1 MHVQLLGAN
10 YRRETGDSFDR
21 GNTVCVCVCV
31 AERMNVTLGK
41 FERIMEYVN
50 IVLCIRKIC
59 RVQLKDLTLYEDVGR
74 EEILLVNLC
83 GFFFLIARALVFIFV
98 LDNKCFG
105 IL

>member
-31 AERMNVTLGK
+31 TERMNVTLGK

-59 RVQLKDLTLYEDVGR
+59 RVQLKDLTLYEDVR
-74 EEILLVNLC
+74 ERK
-83 GFFFLIARALVFIFV
+83 FYW
-98 LDNKCFG
+98 
-105 IL
+105 

>member
-21 GNTVCVCVCV
+21 GNTVCMCVCV

-59 RVQLKDLTLYEDVGR
+59 RVQLKDLTLYEDVR
-74 EEILLVNLC
+74 ERK
-83 GFFFLIARALVFIFV
+83 FYW
-98 LDNKCFG
+98 
-105 IL
+105 